1 MRRPLLSLP
10 LAAATAAA
18 LGYDAYVH
26 LHLAPLYDAV
36 GGAVTQGLLFRV
48 EAALAVAAALLVLVS
63 DSRLAWAAAGLV
75 GLGGVAAVVLYRYVD
90 VGAIGPIPN
99 MYEPAWYGEKTWS
112 AVAEAAVGLL
122 WPLREL
128 VRLLSRPAARSSKVA
143 GSKAG

>member
-1 MRRPLLSLP
+1 MRRPLLSLV
-10 LAAATAAA
+10 LALAVVAA

-36 GGAVTQGLLFRV
+36 GSTITQGALFRV
-48 EAALAVAAALLVLVS
+48 EAALAIAAALLVLVS

-75 GLGGVAAVVLYRYVD
+75 GIGGVAAVVLYRYVD

-128 VRLLSRPAARSSKVA
+128 ARVTVGRRPRGTTVAAGNA
-143 GSKAG
+143 G